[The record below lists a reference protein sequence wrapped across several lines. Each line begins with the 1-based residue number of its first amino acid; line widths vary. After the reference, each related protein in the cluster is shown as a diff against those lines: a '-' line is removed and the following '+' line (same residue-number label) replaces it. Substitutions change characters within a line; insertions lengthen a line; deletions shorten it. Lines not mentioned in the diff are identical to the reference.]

1 MGRDAFDRNQNA
13 LPPADVPGSLPVGP
27 MQISGPKADMRQ
39 VVPWSL
45 IGVDRP
51 PLRSEASIA
60 RLGFSGGTAGL
71 FLYAGHREPLDA
83 ADVPRPSTCHAAA
96 RASTR
101 RSAARPSTAGTV
113 ASGAGIKPGEP
124 GEALKREP
132 LDSGDVSRPRR
143 AVPLRQDRCR
153 WRDRPP
159 GPRMPARWRAAP
171 ASSRAS
177 PARRST
183 AKREALDAVPLRRDR
198 CRWRDQ
204 PRGPRHAVRCGK
216 TDAGSALGREALD
229 TGMMAS
235 GARTSRR
242 RSRCCARK
250 CRIAFKRRFCG

>member
-113 ASGAGIKPGEP
+113 ASGAGIKPGD
-124 GEALKREP
+124 ALHREP
-132 LDSGDVSRPRR
+132 LDAGDVPRP
-143 AVPLRQDRCR
+143 
-153 WRDRPP
+153 
-159 GPRMPARWRAAP
+159 
-171 ASSRAS
+171 
-177 PARRST
+177 ST
-183 AKREALDAVPLRRDR
+183 APPRPVLASADR
-198 CRWRDQ
+198 WGVFGAGNKAF
-204 PRGPRHAVRCGK
+204 PIPIRGRNGHAFR
-216 TDAGSALGREALD
+216 AG
-229 TGMMAS
+229 
-235 GARTSRR
+235 
-242 RSRCCARK
+242 
-250 CRIAFKRRFCG
+250 